1 MGFLSKVFKP
11 LSKIV
16 GVILKPISKLLK
28 NWLTP
33 DIPDKEGLK
42 VQRVGSNLPIPIV
55 YGRRKLGGVVVD
67 KNVTDVDGG
76 AKNDTLHMLMVFC
89 YGEVDAIE
97 EIYFGDTLSTDEKFK
112 DKDGVPWFT
121 VETRLGGD
129 DNNTAVNAVG
139 KLNKFD
145 AEKSKYEGLCY
156 AFFSFRQDEEQSIWS
171 GEPDVKVVIR
181 GKKCYDF
188 RSSTVA
194 YTENPAIHMLDYV
207 KSNVYGVGLADSDIN
222 YTYFQQVAD
231 DADTLET
238 GNIVT
243 TVEGYYDET
252 LGQYVELATE
262 TDTVDFNRFTN
273 NTIIDTDVEVFENIK
288 ELADSFRG
296 YFPEPDGRL
305 AIASEGQATP
315 VFHFDAD
322 NIVSTITRTQSSV
335 SERYNR
341 VIVRFPNIVNDYEF
355 DEVYFPQDG
364 DALYD
369 EWLEDDNYLSLE
381 NTITVEHCVYKAAAL
396 QLAEVAAKASRNGEQ
411 VQFTATFEAIELD
424 VGDVISISDEM
435 RGWIN
440 REYRITSLEYRD
452 DALVDISA
460 IVHNDTIYPWSTKDY
475 EERVGGVYLGDPYN
489 PAAPYNLTLQADPT
503 LTTTGTLTWSHAGDG
518 FVRNYRVVINRD
530 GAAVLD
536 IKTQSKSF
544 VVPTLDAGT
553 YEIDVYAVTTLNA
566 QSDEASLALVLSS
579 PVAPDDMNFVVSDW
593 TIEVQPIISSG
604 GVGFGTTFEFD
615 YVFGDGL
622 THTPQPRFDGASLV
636 ASGLIPLTE
645 YTFFARSVNAY
656 GASQWY
662 SESATTTN
670 TGDQTAAQLDPIR
683 DELDS
688 INLLLDDLPE
698 EIGDFS
704 VISGKVDDLEVDVAE
719 INTEIDAAQDAIGV
733 LGDDIGN
740 DINSYVYEI
749 TGLHNDWLNRETTRT
764 NEVKQEIENNL
775 LQVQI
780 DGVADSLVSE
790 ITAVRVDIDGNASA
804 VNLLRGEVQTIEG
817 NVGAAF
823 TQLNAISTDVEGNA
837 EAVTLL
843 GNEVSTLDGE
853 VSANTTLL
861 LNSELD
867 SNGDTKALIALRGE
881 VQDPATGLSAAFTLA
896 GQAKSEADDAQ
907 SSIVTINTRIDDAE
921 GEIIANAGLISQV
934 ETDIT
939 GNTNA
944 INALTT
950 TVNDP
955 STGLSATNTLAQSA
969 ESKADG
975 NLTSINLLEARVNA
989 TEGDISA
996 NSSLIQSVETTAN
1009 NADAAASQAQ
1019 TAADNA
1025 QSDAAEAIAELDDI
1039 ASDSK
1044 VTPVEKLELSRE
1056 WEDINDAFFKIRT
1069 QATTY
1074 GISVSTFNTTFSD
1087 LRGYVNSI
1095 LADMTSTTPISRPT
1109 FNTRFVDYYAERQNV
1124 LNAISLEAKQLA
1136 DNAQADADANIVAIA
1151 ALEARVD
1158 NNENFAAAQLSLN
1171 ASYDSS
1177 IDSLVARAFL
1187 GTNVNGRVTGITIAD
1202 SGSQQQIIFQ
1212 SDAVAFTDNAG
1223 TPMIYFDTV
1232 NGRYVFDGEIIA
1244 DSGTFSGTV
1253 SSANINAS
1261 NMTGGTITGTTV
1273 TGGTLRTAASGA
1285 RTLIEDDGTYLFW
1298 TGSGTKND
1306 TNATFFIKK
1315 DGTVY
1320 ADGSIF
1326 SGQIVETNFDTGT
1339 LSASVTHNSAGHDV
1353 EITVTS
1359 NGSVTVIAS
1368 NAPSPVGVTTY
1379 TETLTIKRGS
1389 TTLSAQPVVVTR
1401 VVEYEAA
1408 EQEYTTRD
1416 FYSFSDTIVDTG
1428 TSSAAYTYTAT
1439 ITDMPLSTSTQKIT
1453 LKTTENILSS

>member
-97 EIYFGDTLSTDEKFK
+97 EIYFGDTPSTDEKFK
-112 DKDGVPWFT
+112 DKNGVPWFT

-188 RSSTVA
+188 RSSTVV
-194 YTENPAIHMLDYV
+194 YTENPAMHMLDYV
-207 KSNVYGVGLADSDIN
+207 KSDIYGVGLADSDIN

-262 TDTVDFNRFTN
+262 TDTVDFKRFTN

-305 AIASEGQATP
+305 AIASEGQDTP

-322 NIVSTITRTQSSV
+322 NIVSTITRTQPSV

-579 PVAPDDMNFVVSDW
+579 PVTPDDMNFVVSDW

-907 SSIVTINTRIDDAE
+907 SSIVTINARIDDAE

-975 NLTSINLLEARVNA
+975 NAL
-989 TEGDISA
+989 
-996 NSSLIQSVETTAN
+996 
-1009 NADAAASQAQ
+1009 
-1019 TAADNA
+1019 
-1025 QSDAAEAIAELDDI
+1025 AI
-1039 ASDSK
+1039 
-1044 VTPVEKLELSRE
+1044 
-1056 WEDINDAFFKIRT
+1056 T
-1069 QATTY
+1069 Q
-1074 GISVSTFNTTFSD
+1074 IES
-1087 LRGYVNSI
+1087 
-1095 LADMTSTTPISRPT
+1095 
-1109 FNTRFVDYYAERQNV
+1109 
-1124 LNAISLEAKQLA
+1124 
-1136 DNAQADADANIVAIA
+1136 
-1151 ALEARVD
+1151 RVD
-1158 NNENFAAAQLSLN
+1158 NNEDFAAAQLSLN

-1187 GTNVNGRVTGITIAD
+1187 GTNVDGRVTGITIAD

-1223 TPMIYFDTV
+1223 TLMIYYDTV

-1244 DSGTFSGTV
+1244 DAGTFSGTV

-1273 TGGTLRTAASGA
+1273 TGGTLRTAASGS

-1320 ADGSIF
+1320 SDGSIF

-1339 LSASVTHNSAGHDV
+1339 LSASVTHNSAGNDV
-1353 EITVTS
+1353 EIAVTT

-1439 ITDMPLSTSTQKIT
+1439 ITDMPLSTSAQKIT